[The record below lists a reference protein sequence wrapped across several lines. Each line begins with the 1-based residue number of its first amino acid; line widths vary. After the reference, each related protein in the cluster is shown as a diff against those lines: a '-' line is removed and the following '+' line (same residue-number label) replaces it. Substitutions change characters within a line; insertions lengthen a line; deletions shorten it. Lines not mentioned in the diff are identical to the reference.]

1 MNFDFIT
8 CVDYQKLNDFIY
20 RNYYR
25 EDVCL
30 DIVVNL
36 IKNNQAPSIYKD
48 VLPLHPQLVNQIP
61 EYVFQQAIMSAY
73 MGQDKENIVYFY
85 FKYKMYGSIFA
96 LEILLDTLPVYD
108 REMIV
113 SNFLFRD
120 DIPPLSENFW
130 LKYIDDNILVENYLR
145 HCKYMYLYEDLF
157 WEMFH
162 SICPKYHNREYMLS
176 GDFKNIPED
185 FKIRIRLMQEL
196 TED

>member
-8 CVDYQKLNDFIY
+8 CVDYQKLNDFLN

-30 DIVVNL
+30 DIVINL
-36 IKNNQAPSIYKD
+36 IKNNQAPSIYRD
-48 VLPLHPQLVNQIP
+48 VLPLHPQLVEKIP
-61 EYVFQQAIMSAY
+61 EYVFQQAVINAY
-73 MGQDKENIVYFY
+73 MGHDKENIVYFY
-85 FKYKMYGSIFA
+85 FMYKAHRDVFA
-96 LEILLDTLPVYD
+96 LEMLLDTLHTCD
-108 REMIV
+108 RDMIV
-113 SNFLFRD
+113 LNFLFKD
-120 DIPPLSENFW
+120 EIPPLPESFW
-130 LKYIDDNILVENYLR
+130 LKYIDDSILVENYLR

-157 WEMFH
+157 WKMFH

-185 FKIRIRLMQEL
+185 FKIRIKLMQEL